1 MANPD
6 DWQADGIAEDGTLRH
21 VVPAPMGMRVF
32 LVAAGLFV
40 LTVSTLELWR
50 AVWPPTLVGLFF
62 TLILAGAFSVGVPM
76 IVAGLLAPTLRWTVT
91 PQRIDIALVNPFRGW
106 RVSVGPG
113 GVASIS
119 VIENSGDGPS
129 TFRVVLRTV
138 EGKRYESRDY
148 GSHAAADKL
157 RRDIESIFYG

>member
-1 MANPD
+1 MANAG
-6 DWQADGIAEDGTLRH
+6 DWQADGIGKDGTLRH
-21 VVPAPMGMRVF
+21 VVPAPMAMRLF

-62 TLILAGAFSVGVPM
+62 TLILAGAFSVGIPM
-76 IVAGLLAPTLRWTVT
+76 IVAGLLAPTLRWTVRL
-91 PQRIDIALVNPFRGW
+91 QRIDIALVNPFRGW

-119 VIENSGDGPS
+119 VVENGGDGPS

-138 EGKRYESRDY
+138 DGKRYETRDY
-148 GSHAAADKL
+148 GSHEAADKL
-157 RRDIESIFYG
+157 RRDIEHIFYG